1 MAETRRDFVR
11 KSAGLGALGLAGNQL
26 FAATRSVSVRI
37 ESDVTGAPV
46 KWAAGNLEEALK
58 AKGVPIQTG
67 TSAFVVSVV
76 KAKPSLGTV
85 AFRLTQRRSG
95 VTVTASV
102 DSGFVYGFL
111 V

>member
-11 KSAGLGALGLAGNQL
+11 KSAGLGALGLAGSQL
-26 FAATRSVSVRI
+26 FAATRPVSVRI

-67 TSAFVVSVV
+67 TSTFVVSVAKV
-76 KAKPSLGTV
+76 KPSLRTE
-85 AFRLTQRRSG
+85 AFRLTPRTSG
-95 VTVTASV
+95 VTVAAS
-102 DSGFVYGFL
+102 DDR
-111 V
+111 